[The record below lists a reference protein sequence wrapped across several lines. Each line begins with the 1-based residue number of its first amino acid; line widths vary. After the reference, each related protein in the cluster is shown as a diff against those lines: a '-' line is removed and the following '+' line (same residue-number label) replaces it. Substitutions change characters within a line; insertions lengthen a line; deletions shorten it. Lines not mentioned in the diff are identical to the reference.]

1 MARCKTQSQAQK
13 QAISDIRI
21 KLVEAVRIMKVMPL
35 SERDRPSGVKSRWV
49 SFDNRGDASTKRHQK
64 VQITPQPREIDRME
78 QCLDRIMALD
88 LSSRRIVLARAAG
101 IPWRRLEEMDGRS
114 HTTLR
119 KVEVSASSNS
129 LLLKGQRLV
138 LAGVLMGVLVGVI
151 ARKNDPSEELILF
164 IK

>member
-1 MARCKTQSQAQK
+1 MEADLARCKTQSQAQK

-119 KVEVSASSNS
+119 KVEVSA
-129 LLLKGQRLV
+129 LLKL
-138 LAGVLMGVLVGVI
+138 I
-151 ARKNDPSEELILF
+151 AIEGAKTGADRGSDGGSGGGADRDNSQKE
-164 IK
+164 